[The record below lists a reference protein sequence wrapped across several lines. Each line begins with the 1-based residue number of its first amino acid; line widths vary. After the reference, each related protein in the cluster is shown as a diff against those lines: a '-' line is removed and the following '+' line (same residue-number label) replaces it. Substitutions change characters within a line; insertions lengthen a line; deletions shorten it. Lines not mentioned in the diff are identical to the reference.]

1 MGNLS
6 ELISNR
12 LREIRKQ
19 KGLRQEDMEK
29 YGLNY
34 KYYQRVES
42 GRVNI
47 TLSTIEK
54 IAEALDIRPEELFV
68 FPLSDSEEAERL
80 VASIGRIIKDNDS
93 KMIKKINLIIEE
105 VLS

>member
-80 VASIGRIIKDNDS
+80 VASIGRIIKNNDS